1 MATTTARAAGSGKSL
16 SLQTKFVLTFLI
28 LLIIVLGSF
37 LIYVN
42 WLVIRPLQES
52 YEAGQRQTAA
62 NVSSQ
67 LDLYISG
74 QNQLTQRVLANQEVF
89 AVMANVNRAT
99 LVSDK
104 LARSRKLTGIMFSA
118 LGPSMNIRDMY
129 VHDLEGTA
137 IASFI
142 GYDLNQVSLAPLLDD
157 PETGEALRSGYV
169 LTRGPSGEIA
179 FIRPIVNQNG
189 EGFGYL
195 TVQLDEL
202 YLRKPADGVS
212 AGDVVVVDGDH
223 GIITASA
230 GVEADE
236 LAQGLRAP
244 DGDSGMYVDA
254 EDNYVAYHQSAMT
267 GWTTYILSPERAV
280 LGPVNSVK
288 YISIA
293 LLSALLLF
301 SALYIYVSAK
311 NLLLPI
317 RKLRNQLLRITYS
330 NMNVKV
336 DSRSHNNELLLLD
349 AAFRELLER
358 LQQSIEREKQAV
370 REEAS
375 ARSSA
380 LQAQIAPHFI
390 HNVLYLISVAA
401 QEGKN
406 TVVSAMC
413 KHLSESLRYI
423 VSSPY
428 QHVSLAQELEHTRHY
443 LSLVQ
448 QNYEDDLIWSIEAS
462 EAIAHIQLP
471 RLVIQPLVEN
481 CIEHAFGHTDPPWRI
496 RVQVKAYT
504 GLWAVE
510 ISDNGSGFEP
520 SKIKAILE
528 MIEQSGEGAR
538 ELQGGETGIG
548 NMGIVNTVNRLKLMY
563 KNRLFFN
570 IYNNPAHEG
579 GATVQIIAS
588 LTKDFY

>member
-1 MATTTARAAGSGKSL
+1 MTASGRPAASGKSL

-28 LLIIVLGSF
+28 LLVIVLGSF

-52 YEAGQRQTAA
+52 HEAEQRQTAA

-74 QNQLTQRVLANQEVF
+74 QNQLTQRVLANQEIF

-104 LARSRKLTGIMFSA
+104 LARSRKLTDIMFSA

-142 GYDLNQVSLAPLLDD
+142 GYDLSQMSLAPLLDN
-157 PETGEALRSGYV
+157 PETARPLRSGFV
-169 LTRGPSGEIA
+169 LTRAPDGQLA
-179 FIRPIVNQNG
+179 FMRPIVNQNG

-195 TVQLDEL
+195 TVLLDEL

-212 AGDVVVVDGDH
+212 AGDVLVVGGDH

-230 GVEADE
+230 GVEAE
-236 LAQGLRAP
+236 QQAERLQAAE
-244 DGDSGMYVDA
+244 GDSGMYVDDG
-254 EDNYVAYHQSAMT
+254 DNYVAYHKSAMT
-267 GWTTYILSPERAV
+267 GWTVYILSPERAV

-293 LLSALLLF
+293 LLTALLLF
-301 SALYIYVSAK
+301 SGLYIYVSAR

-358 LQQSIEREKQAV
+358 LQQSIEREKLAV

-406 TVVSAMC
+406 TVVSSMC
-413 KHLSESLRYI
+413 KHLSESLHYI

-428 QHVSLAQELEHTRHY
+428 RHVSMAQELEHTRHY

-462 EAIAHIQLP
+462 EQVEHIQLP

-481 CIEHAFGHTDPPWRI
+481 CVEHAFGQADPPWRI
-496 RVQVKAYT
+496 RIQVKAYN

-510 ISDNGSGFEP
+510 ISDNGAGFEWAQ
-520 SKIKAILE
+520 IAAILE
-528 MIEQSGEGAR
+528 RIEDSEEGTS
-538 ELQGGETGIG
+538 ELSAVDTGIG

-570 IYNNPAHEG
+570 IYNNPAPEG

-588 LTKDFY
+588 MTKDFY